1 MWYCITDLNWLRG
14 LSYLIIFDSA
24 EYLLSESDRGF
35 RILLEVL
42 TDAQNTWH
50 RETVDFGAH
59 GRRPIAFQS
68 VLACDP
74 DAVDALTQRISAA
87 DATFTLL

>member
-1 MWYCITDLNWLRG
+1 MSDADVIVGSRPCRNWDCITDLNWLRG

-50 RETVDFGAH
+50 RE
-59 GRRPIAFQS
+59 RPTSAPTAAS
-68 VLACDP
+68 RSNPYWRATLMP
-74 DAVDALTQRISAA
+74 LTH
-87 DATFTLL
+87 